1 MMIKTT
7 KKIKRV
13 AFFGDGMAQKSDEHY
28 QLAFE
33 TAKLLAKNNYIIV
46 DGGGPGVME
55 AATLGAKEAGGEVEL
70 VVIDPQ
76 KNPENYEGINKKNES
91 LANKIYITQ
100 NYEERMD
107 KLVEVAD
114 AYVIFKGGSGTLSEA
129 GLVWEMAKF
138 EYGHQEPL
146 IFVGKEW
153 EAVVKSIVEN
163 MGFENKEKRVVTTVE
178 TAEEVLKA
186 LTKVES

>member
-1 MMIKTT
+1 MEKTT
-7 KKIKRV
+7 KNIKRV
-13 AFFGDGMAQKSDEHY
+13 AFFGDGTAKKSDEHY
-28 QLAFE
+28 RLAFE
-33 TAKLLAKNNYIIV
+33 TAKLLANNGYIIV

-55 AATLGAKEAGGEVEL
+55 AATLGAKEGKGEVEL
-70 VVIDPQ
+70 VVLDPR
-76 KNPENYEGINKKNES
+76 KDPDNYEGINRENEGS
-91 LANKIYITQ
+91 ANKIYITD
-100 NYEERMD
+100 NYQERLN
-107 KLVEVAD
+107 KLVEIAD
-114 AYVIFKGGSGTLSEA
+114 AYVIFKGGSGTLSEV

-178 TAEEVLKA
+178 TPDEVLRA
-186 LTKVES
+186 LTRVGS

>member
-1 MMIKTT
+1 M
-7 KKIKRV
+7 
-13 AFFGDGMAQKSDEHY
+13 AFFGDAMAKKSDEHY
-28 QLAFE
+28 KLAWE
-33 TAKLLAKNNYIIV
+33 TAKLLAKNDYIIV

-55 AATLGAKEAGGEVEL
+55 AATLGAKEAKGEVEL
-70 VVIDPQ
+70 VVIDPL
-76 KNPENYEGINKKNES
+76 KNPENYEGINKENES

-129 GLVWEMAKF
+129 GLVWELAKF

-153 EAVVKSIVEN
+153 EAVVKSIMEN
-163 MGFENKEKRVVTTVE
+163 MGFENKEKRVVATVE
-178 TAEEVLKA
+178 TPEEVLREI
-186 LTKVES
+186 TQVES